1 MVAELDQ
8 MSRVVD
14 KVPPRAVYDGRYP
27 KYAAPQGE
35 EEIAADDH
43 RNGRGKDTVEDVPL
57 FDGDGRAPLVKDPSA
72 A

>member
-8 MSRVVD
+8 MPCVVD
-14 KVPPRAVYDGRYP
+14 EVLARAVYDGSYP

-43 RNGRGKDTVEDVPL
+43 RNGRGKDAVEDIPL
-57 FDGDGRAPLVKDPSA
+57 HDGDGRAPLVNDPSA